1 MQEIKLLI
9 PVSTNAEISPD
20 ELAAVVQRLIEI
32 GMADAE
38 ATLDRGEGDLDAA
51 ALVADLAIGDVTVA
65 KPPRVLAFLSGG
77 RLDAISDDEA
87 DVWTFDCDEYKAS
100 AYNDEEII
108 PVPARFADFAKLINA
123 PCEADA
129 GEEMASDNEEVRGGP
144 R

>member
-1 MQEIKLLI
+1 MQEIKLLV
-9 PVSTNAEISPD
+9 PVSTNADISPD
-20 ELAAVVQRLIEI
+20 KLAAVVQRLIKI
-32 GMADAE
+32 GMAAAK
-38 ATLDRGEGDLDAA
+38 ATIDRGEGDLDAT
-51 ALVADLAIGDVTVA
+51 ALAADLAIGDVVVA

-77 RLDAISDDEA
+77 LLDAISDDEA

-129 GEEMASDNEEVRGGP
+129 DDEEMASDNEEVRGP